1 MESGNKL
8 AAALSKAQ
16 GAIKSAKKT
25 AENTFFS
32 KDNKKSMYAK
42 IEDVIEA
49 IQVPASS
56 NGLSV
61 IFNYKSEITE
71 SKVWHFIKYL
81 IRHESGECFESEW
94 LAMLL
99 KDGTQHSFGSSNT
112 YYRRQLL
119 KAIYQIP
126 EEDDDGNSQSIPPET
141 KTLFKDTKKPIQKK
155 NNDLMI
161 TFGTFKGNLFS
172 EIKINDLKGLY
183 KFLKDSS
190 KGSTPTQEKLNFMAS
205 LESFIREAEKTIK

>member
-16 GAIKSAKKT
+16 GAIKHAKKT
-25 AENTFFS
+25 QENDHF
-32 KDNKKSMYAK
+32 KSNYANIADI
-42 IEDVIEA
+42 IEVI
-49 IQVPASS
+49 QGPASI

-61 IFNYKSEITE
+61 TFNFKSEIGE
-71 SKVWHFIKYL
+71 GGKVWNFIKYI
-81 IRHESGECFESEW
+81 IRHDSGEVFESEW
-94 LAMLL
+94 VVMLMRSN
-99 KDGTQHSFGSSNT
+99 TQHDFGSSNT

-119 KAIYQIP
+119 KSIYQIP

-172 EIKINDLKGLY
+172 EIKINNLKGLY
-183 KFLKDSS
+183 KFLKESS

-205 LESFIREAEKTIK
+205 LDSFIREAEKNN